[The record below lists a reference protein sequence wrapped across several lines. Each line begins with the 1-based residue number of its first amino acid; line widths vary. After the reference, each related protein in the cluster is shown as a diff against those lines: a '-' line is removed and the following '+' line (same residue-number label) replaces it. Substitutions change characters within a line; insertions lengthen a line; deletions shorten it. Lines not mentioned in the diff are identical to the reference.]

1 MAFIRPNKRTAAKNR
16 AKAANYRKVCAEV
29 DKRDAKVCR
38 VCRIWDGGA
47 LHHHHIV
54 FRSQGGKDTTEN
66 LITVCAQCH
75 EDIHAHRISVRGN
88 ADAQIVIDVDLTADP
103 TKGAA

>member
-1 MAFIRPNKRTAAKNR
+1 MAFIRPSKRTAAKNR
-16 AKAANYRKVCAEV
+16 RKAANYRKVCEEV
-29 DKRDAKVCR
+29 DARDRKTCR

-66 LITVCAQCH
+66 IATVCAACH
-75 EDIHAHRISVRGN
+75 DDIHARRIRVTG
-88 ADAQIVIDVDLTADP
+88 DANHTLTIER
-103 TKGAA
+103 AA

>member
-1 MAFIRPNKRTAAKNR
+1 MAFIRPSKRTAAKNR
-16 AKAANYRKVCAEV
+16 RKAANYRKVCAEV

-54 FRSQGGKDTTEN
+54 FRSQGGKDTTDN
-66 LITVCAQCH
+66 ICIVCAGCH
-75 EDIHAHRISVRGN
+75 TDIHDRRIRVTGN
-88 ADAQIVIDVDLTADP
+88 ANETLTIER
-103 TKGAA
+103 AA